1 MQGHSI
7 HCRGIE
13 MTFLNLSH
21 YFLDAI
27 IIQNLICQ
35 LFKIRYNY
43 WVNVMSSK

>member
-1 MQGHSI
+1 MNATPLV
-7 HCRGIE
+7 HCRGIVAMITKRE

-43 WVNVMSSK
+43 